1 MAGQVAAIKLR
12 QFIDPAPETIPGTIF
27 HPGKDVIGY
36 FPGQLARLYI
46 AYPPERQ
53 LRFSMRLLNY
63 LCFSSRPF
71 AKLQPASEKEEIIY
85 PHEFDY
91 LILQQY
97 IHYQSAKMKVFDWYT
112 RTTYKEAFTLPCFK
126 KGSAEDS
133 YRQRSDAEILSLWKS
148 TSAMKKD
155 RVKPSFMGV

>member
-27 HPGKDVIGY
+27 HQGKDVIGY

-53 LRFSMRLLNY
+53 LRHFT
-63 LCFSSRPF
+63 
-71 AKLQPASEKEEIIY
+71 KLQPAPEKDEIIY

-97 IHYQSAKMKVFDWYT
+97 IHYQSAKMKVLDWYT
-112 RTTYKEAFTLPCFK
+112 QTTYKESFTLPCFK
-126 KGSAEDS
+126 SGSADDS
-133 YRQRSDAEILSLWKS
+133 YRRRSDAEILSLWKS